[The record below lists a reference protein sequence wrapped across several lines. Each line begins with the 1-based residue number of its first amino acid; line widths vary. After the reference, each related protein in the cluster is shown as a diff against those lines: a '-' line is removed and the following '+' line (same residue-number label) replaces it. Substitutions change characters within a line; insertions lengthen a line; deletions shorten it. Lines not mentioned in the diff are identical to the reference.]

1 MLEKAKN
8 RVKDLGLN
16 VRFDIMNAQNLNFTD
31 SEFDYVVA
39 TFVLCSVPDPV
50 RTVKEM
56 ERVLKPGG
64 RLCMVSISK
73 EGHENSFFLGFY
85 KCLHK
90 IIPKFFNCRPIYLED
105 SVREAGYK
113 IVKTEEFILAGL
125 MPERIVVAE
134 PEKGGLR

>member
-1 MLEKAKN
+1 MYLPCGQPREEIN
-8 RVKDLGLN
+8 RTKESL
-16 VRFDIMNAQNLNFTD
+16 
-31 SEFDYVVA
+31 
-39 TFVLCSVPDPV
+39 SV
-50 RTVKEM
+50 
-56 ERVLKPGG
+56 
-64 RLCMVSISK
+64 
-73 EGHENSFFLGFY
+73 
-85 KCLHK
+85 K